1 MISDSLLD
9 PGGLNTIIYND
20 PYAKLC
26 LVSTIILELQEERRK
41 KALYIDLDTVF
52 TAYVKAGLIPPLKI
66 KKMEPSIY
74 ASDILRIYIPDEM
87 IQRYILDSIK
97 YLDEASIVIFD
108 SITSFYS
115 LFYNELESDKSV
127 TREMGRIN
135 QFLLI
140 LLMLLL
146 KNTSFSKIPLLLT
159 SMIRYKRKE
168 GWIGTP
174 TGNRFLRSR
183 SSVNLYVEME
193 NERDLSINVLSHP
206 TITPQ
211 KIIFR
216 DKGIRISRDS

>member
-1 MISDSLLD
+1 
-9 PGGLNTIIYND
+9 
-20 PYAKLC
+20 
-26 LVSTIILELQEERRK
+26 V
-41 KALYIDLDTVF
+41 YIDLDTVF
-52 TAYVKAGLIPPLKI
+52 TAYVKAGLIPPLTI

-74 ASDILRIYIPDEM
+74 TSDILRIYIPDEM
-87 IQRYILDSIK
+87 IELSILDSIK
-97 YLDEASIVIFD
+97 YIDEASIVIFD

-115 LFYNELESDKSV
+115 LFYNELESDTSV

-135 QFLLI
+135 QLLLI

-159 SMIRYKRKE
+159 SMIRYKRKGE
-168 GWIGTP
+168 WIGTP
-174 TGNRFLRSR
+174 TGNRFLKSR

-216 DKGIRISRDS
+216 DKGIRITRVG

>member
-1 MISDSLLD
+1 
-9 PGGLNTIIYND
+9 
-20 PYAKLC
+20 
-26 LVSTIILELQEERRK
+26 V
-41 KALYIDLDTVF
+41 YIDLDTVF
-52 TAYVKAGLIPPLKI
+52 TAYVKAGLIPPLTI

-74 ASDILRIYIPDEM
+74 TSDILRIYIPDEM
-87 IQRYILDSIK
+87 IELSILDSIK
-97 YLDEASIVIFD
+97 YIDEASIVIFD

-115 LFYNELESDKSV
+115 LFYNELESDTSV

-135 QFLLI
+135 QLLLI

-159 SMIRYKRKE
+159 SMIRYKRKG

-206 TITPQ
+206 TISPQ

-216 DKGIRISRDS
+216 DKGIRITRVN